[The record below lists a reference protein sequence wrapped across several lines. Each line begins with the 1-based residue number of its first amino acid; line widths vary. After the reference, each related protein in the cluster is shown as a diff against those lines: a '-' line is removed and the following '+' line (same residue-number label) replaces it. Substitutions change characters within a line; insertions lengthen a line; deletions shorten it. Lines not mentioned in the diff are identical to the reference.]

1 VSDPVSGRKIRI
13 PGHVI
18 TLVPP
23 QTKENFKFIN
33 PQWLAGSSPLFC
45 YLRFPDSVQFTN
57 NSKKRCT
64 SRTQANAKCRT
75 RAPQKRSG
83 FPVGNLRLHSVA
95 QSSPFDSLIAQKIEP
110 ALIVNFTKGG
120 KDHDHDLAIWSG
132 SPSPPPNS
140 VPLCRADK
148 NIRNPPLGFVKLKGR
163 TRQKQG
169 WLTTLRPLFSSWV
182 VHYSATKNKLF
193 FIFFR
198 LCAEYIPSAILLFA
212 F

>member
-1 VSDPVSGRKIRI
+1 MAGW
-13 PGHVI
+13 VI
-18 TLVPP
+18 IHLR
-23 QTKENFKFIN
+23 
-33 PQWLAGSSPLFC
+33 LFC

-95 QSSPFDSLIAQKIEP
+95 QSSPFDSLIAQKIEQ
-110 ALIVNFTKGG
+110 ALTVNFTKGG
-120 KDHDHDLAIWSG
+120 KDHDLAIWSG

-148 NIRNPPLGFVKLKGR
+148 NIRNPPLGLCKIKR
-163 TRQKQG
+163 TNQTKTR
-169 WLTTLRPLFSSWV
+169 LAHSTLRPLFRLGSYTIPPRKINFFLYFSNSALNTSRPQFCFLPFDNPILHGSPARDIPPSSDQ
-182 VHYSATKNKLF
+182 SARKLAHDLVD
-193 FIFFR
+193 R
-198 LCAEYIPSAILLFA
+198 
-212 F
+212 